1 VRRFTNESISLKKFL
16 VSKKIYLKKVG
27 LNGLKGLMISQLED
41 EIYKP
46 FQTFAKYR

>member
-16 VSKKIYLKKVG
+16 VSKIYLKKVG